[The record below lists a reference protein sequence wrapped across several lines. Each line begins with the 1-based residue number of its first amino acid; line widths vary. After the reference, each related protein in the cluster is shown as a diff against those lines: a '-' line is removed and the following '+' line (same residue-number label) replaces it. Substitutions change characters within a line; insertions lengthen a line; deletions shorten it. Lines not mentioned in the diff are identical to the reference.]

1 MKSTIPMLMAIL
13 ALFLAACNLTGAL
26 AGTAAPV
33 PSEQP
38 DPGTVVPLPSAEPT
52 DDAAPTPSSMPIV
65 YFYFV
70 PIAGNT
76 FPAGSVVIVPDVL
89 ILGPTLSD
97 ISRSPDAATNIGSA
111 LQAMIDDPRSA
122 WTSDD
127 LAIASIAFD
136 EGHVDVALQGTIS
149 GAGDVVLIAA
159 RMQILMTVFA
169 EPAVQ
174 TATVT
179 LNGESIGNLG
189 ISHSSEAK
197 PADYQYTR
205 TEIETFMAENAYNN

>member
-1 MKSTIPMLMAIL
+1 M
-13 ALFLAACNLTGAL
+13 
-26 AGTAAPV
+26 
-33 PSEQP
+33 
-38 DPGTVVPLPSAEPT
+38 PL
-52 DDAAPTPSSMPIV
+52 V

-70 PIAGNT
+70 PIAGST
-76 FPAGSVVIVPDVL
+76 FPAGSVVIIPDVL

-97 ISRSPDAATNIGSA
+97 ISRSPDAATNISSA
-111 LQAMIDDPRSA
+111 LQAMIDDPRNA

-127 LAIASIAFD
+127 LAIAGIAFD
-136 EGHVDVALQGTIS
+136 EGHADLALQGTIS

-189 ISHSSEAK
+189 ISHSSEAQ

-205 TEIETFMAENAYNN
+205 AEIETFMAENAYNN